1 MKHFPKAEV
10 EVDSD
15 LLGAARA
22 VCGYEPGIACI
33 LGTGANS
40 CLYDGKKSRKIFHH
54 LDISLEMRVVELSWG
69 NYF

>member
-40 CLYDGKKSRKIFHH
+40 CLY
-54 LDISLEMRVVELSWG
+54 VEKNHANIPPLGLYPWR
-69 NYF
+69 